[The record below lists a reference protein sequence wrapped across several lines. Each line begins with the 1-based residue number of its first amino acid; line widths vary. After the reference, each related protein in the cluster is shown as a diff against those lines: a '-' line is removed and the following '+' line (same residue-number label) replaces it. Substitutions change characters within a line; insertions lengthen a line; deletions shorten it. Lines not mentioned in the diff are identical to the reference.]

1 MTFHSL
7 APSSLCRTTDTGGAA
22 ACAGAGLPVGLASTS
37 GLSSRTVSISFSFS
51 IIRIIRGR

>member
-22 ACAGAGLPVGLASTS
+22 ACVGAELPVGLASTS
-37 GLSSRTVSISFSFS
+37 GASSISFSFS